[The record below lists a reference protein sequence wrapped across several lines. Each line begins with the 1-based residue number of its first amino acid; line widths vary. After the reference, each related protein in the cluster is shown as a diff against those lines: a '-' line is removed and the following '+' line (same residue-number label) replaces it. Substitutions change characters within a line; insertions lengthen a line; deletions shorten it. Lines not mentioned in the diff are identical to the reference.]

1 MKMKY
6 NKTSVL
12 ECCFTNIKRVVCVW
26 KKSAG
31 LRARIQDIKQSPWIK
46 KLRFLKI
53 KGFIFTD

>member
-12 ECCFTNIKRVVCVW
+12 ECRFTSIKRVVCVW

-31 LRARIQDIKQSPWIK
+31 LRARIQDIKQSP
-46 KLRFLKI
+46 
-53 KGFIFTD
+53 